1 MTEARRVLLSD
12 KWPQMTG
19 PQRMGC
25 INPIFQKMKQ
35 LQDLEFPAYGSLLFY
50 KEISLV
56 STKKFHLDCGI
67 CLSQH
72 CGIGYWDSDSTSRA
86 PIHRG
91 PCKLSGLL
99 FCRTFRPTRSIL
111 QGETCRDL
119 RTVWSMWALHVS
131 PLNFLQLH
139 SALHATAHPK
149 SIVTC
154 SPRLAPSYR
163 RYRQARVYRKPQD
176 RSYITPISTL
186 ATYSYPSMTRPSSP
200 TSSTSRAPA

>member
-1 MTEARRVLLSD
+1 MHQFDFPKV
-12 KWPQMTG
+12 
-19 PQRMGC
+19 
-25 INPIFQKMKQ
+25 KQ
-35 LQDLEFPAYGSLLFY
+35 LQDLEFPAYGSLCFH

-56 STKKFHLDCGI
+56 STKKFDLDSRI

-72 CGIGYWDSDSTSRA
+72 CGIGYWDSDNTSRA

-91 PCKLSGLL
+91 PCKLSGPL
-99 FCRTFRPTRSIL
+99 FWRTFRLTRSIL

-119 RTVWSMWALHVS
+119 RTVWLMWALHVS

-139 SALHATAHPK
+139 PALPTRAYPK

-163 RYRQARVYRKPQD
+163 RYRQAGVYRKPQN
-176 RSYITPISTL
+176 RSYTTPISTL
-186 ATYSYPSMTRPSSP
+186 ATSSYPSMTRPSSP

>member
-1 MTEARRVLLSD
+1 MTEARGVLLSD

-19 PQRMGC
+19 PQRVGC
-25 INPIFQKMKQ
+25 INSIFQKMKQ
-35 LQDLEFPAYGSLLFY
+35 LQDLEFPAYGSLCFY

-56 STKKFHLDCGI
+56 STKKFDLDSRI
-67 CLSQH
+67 RLSQH
-72 CGIGYWDSDSTSRA
+72 CGIGYWDSDSISRA

-91 PCKLSGLL
+91 PCKLSGPM
-99 FCRTFRPTRSIL
+99 FWRTSRLTRSIL

-131 PLNFLQLH
+131 PLHLLQLH
-139 SALHATAHPK
+139 SALHTRAYPK
-149 SIVTC
+149 SSVTC

-163 RYRQARVYRKPQD
+163 RYRQARVYRKPQN

-186 ATYSYPSMTRPSSP
+186 ATSSYPSMTRP
-200 TSSTSRAPA
+200 TSSTSRTPA

>member
-1 MTEARRVLLSD
+1 MTEACGVLLSG

-19 PQRMGC
+19 PQRVGC
-25 INPIFQKMKQ
+25 INSIFQKMKQ
-35 LQDLEFPAYGSLLFY
+35 LQDLEFPAYGSLCFY

-56 STKKFHLDCGI
+56 WTKKFDLDSRI

-72 CGIGYWDSDSTSRA
+72 CSIEYWDSDSTSRA

-91 PCKLSGLL
+91 PCKLSGPL
-99 FCRTFRPTRSIL
+99 FWRTSRLTRSIL

-119 RTVWSMWALHVS
+119 RTVWYVGIARVLAQPPIIASGPPYQGS
-131 PLNFLQLH
+131 PQEHRDMLT
-139 SALHATAHPK
+139 TA
-149 SIVTC
+149 
-154 SPRLAPSYR
+154 RAPSYR

-176 RSYITPISTL
+176 RSYTTPISTL
-186 ATYSYPSMTRPSSP
+186 ATSSYPSMTRPSSP